1 MKKFIGLVLIQW
13 LLFGGVFGQNT
24 FEKIYYG
31 INAHTTYL
39 NAPSSNF
46 HSGNDY
52 FMGGQVF
59 GDISGA
65 EFGFITKF
73 NYLDNVSWSKSLSSN
88 FNSNVFTYSV
98 TNDGG
103 CVLVLQ
109 DDNDVSY
116 IIKLDDNGDSLW
128 VRSIDLPINCI
139 EQTMD
144 DGFVLAGENVAVR
157 LDASGD
163 TLWSKEF
170 TGIDNFY
177 CVQESMDGGIAL
189 ADNIEWKL
197 VKLDA
202 NGDTLWAKS
211 YNISGS
217 SSSVSSLLAT
227 SDSGYILVGR
237 NSNSWGQSNPSSWP
251 NSIILKVDS
260 LGNVEWCNK
269 YGRNIYGGV
278 FLTSIDEI
286 PNVGY
291 AIAGK
296 AINSGYD
303 FQMSFAIKLNDS
315 GNLQWSKLLA
325 DSVETGVDYPKVSI
339 SNNGINFL
347 GGTANPISGDYI
359 FLKKTNFDGNFC
371 AKINPNFSILDS
383 SLNVVA
389 TSLLVEGTNTS
400 VYSKSSIFISDFNDF
415 SLNSINHLSIDL
427 CLISVDSTSTKNKVV
442 WEKPITQAIDSFMV
456 YREFGTGN
464 YGVVGS
470 VPYDSL
476 TQFYDNTVGVNPNIT
491 SYRYKISAID
501 TCGNESQLS
510 DFHETMHL
518 SINLAPNGDINLI
531 WDAYEGFPVTYYR
544 ILRDSTFS
552 NNWEVLDSVSNNVFI
567 WTDINPPTNG
577 ADYVIDVI
585 APFGCTSTKAQD
597 HNSTRSNRSNILGG
611 GVSPGANFTA
621 NFTQINTGGTIDF
634 LDQSIN
640 NPTSWTWQFPGGSP
654 AFSTQQNP
662 SGIAY
667 NTIGLYDVTLVIS
680 NAYGIDTLVKTN
692 YIEVLSGGGGSAP
705 ACDFIA
711 SATQVPEGTPV
722 DYLDLSLN
730 GPTSWTWLLPGGSP
744 AFSTVQDPVG
754 INYNT
759 AGTYDVTLITE
770 NVNGTDTLVK
780 TAYIEVTSSIGV
792 QEYKEGQVSI
802 YPNPANDRLT
812 VELTQI
818 ELPCFFALKDMQG
831 RAVYSTVVNSEKLE
845 IDLSA
850 YAKGIYL
857 IRVNND
863 NFSREL
869 KLVKQ

>member
-1 MKKFIGLVLIQW
+1 MYFFQAIPSNYGGNYVLQSSSDGGFLIGFEENNPSQFW
-13 LLFGGVFGQNT
+13 T
-24 FEKIYYG
+24 F
-31 INAHTTYL
+31 
-39 NAPSSNF
+39 S
-46 HSGNDY
+46 
-52 FMGGQVF
+52 
-59 GDISGA
+59 IS
-65 EFGFITKF
+65 KF
-73 NYLDNVSWSKSLSSN
+73 NSDGVVCGETPIDITIQSAN
-88 FNSNVFTYSV
+88 
-98 TNDGG
+98 TNT
-103 CVLVLQ
+103 V
-109 DDNDVSY
+109 
-116 IIKLDDNGDSLW
+116 I
-128 VRSIDLPINCI
+128 
-139 EQTMD
+139 
-144 DGFVLAGENVAVR
+144 GFG
-157 LDASGD
+157 
-163 TLWSKEF
+163 
-170 TGIDNFY
+170 TG
-177 CVQESMDGGIAL
+177 L
-189 ADNIEWKL
+189 
-197 VKLDA
+197 
-202 NGDTLWAKS
+202 
-211 YNISGS
+211 
-217 SSSVSSLLAT
+217 
-227 SDSGYILVGR
+227 
-237 NSNSWGQSNPSSWP
+237 
-251 NSIILKVDS
+251 
-260 LGNVEWCNK
+260 
-269 YGRNIYGGV
+269 
-278 FLTSIDEI
+278 
-286 PNVGY
+286 
-291 AIAGK
+291 
-296 AINSGYD
+296 
-303 FQMSFAIKLNDS
+303 
-315 GNLQWSKLLA
+315 
-325 DSVETGVDYPKVSI
+325 
-339 SNNGINFL
+339 NNGSETIINNSLILETNLDF
-347 GGTANPISGDYI
+347 TESTQFQITPPPI
-359 FLKKTNFDGNFC
+359 
-371 AKINPNFSILDS
+371 
-383 SLNVVA
+383 
-389 TSLLVEGTNTS
+389 
-400 VYSKSSIFISDFNDF
+400 
-415 SLNSINHLSIDL
+415 

-831 RAVYSTVVNSEKLE
+831 RTVYSTVVNSEKLE